1 MDPPP
6 FPLFRQ
12 VAVEAASGTQIGASL
27 TTHWRGVRALSAAA
41 MGLLAALIA
50 FVALV
55 EHPPIVRVAALVEAR
70 EGPDRPKG
78 EPLVAKLFL
87 APATAASV
95 RPGMAIKLAFRAY
108 PRERFGMFEAT
119 VDSVDA
125 VLSLPGAVPAGVD
138 AGAGADAPMFVA
150 TASLPGAL
158 RGTHG
163 EALPVKSGM
172 RADALVPTERRPLLE
187 WLLDPSLRDGGKS
200 QAFAEAAR

>member
-6 FPLFRQ
+6 SPLFRQ

-55 EHPPIVRVAALVEAR
+55 EHAPAVRVAALVEAR

-95 RPGMAIKLAFRAY
+95 RPGVAIKLAFRAY
-108 PRERFGMFEAT
+108 PRERFGLFEAT

-125 VLSLPGAVPAGVD
+125 IQSLPGEVLQ
-138 AGAGADAPMFVA
+138 AGAGAGAPMFVA

-158 RGTHG
+158 RGPHG
-163 EALPVKSGM
+163 EVLPLKPGM

-187 WLLDPSLRDGGKS
+187 WLLDPSLRGGGQS
-200 QAFAEAAR
+200 RAFAEAAR

>member
-55 EHPPIVRVAALVEAR
+55 EHAPMVRVAALVEAR
-70 EGPDRPKG
+70 EGPDGPKG

-125 VLSLPGAVPAGVD
+125 ALSLPGAVRAGVD
-138 AGAGADAPMFVA
+138 AGADAPMFVA

-158 RGTHG
+158 RGPHG
-163 EALPVKSGM
+163 EALSLKPGM
-172 RADALVPTERRPLLE
+172 LADALVPTERRPLLE

>member
-55 EHPPIVRVAALVEAR
+55 EHAPIVRVAALVEAR

-125 VLSLPGAVPAGVD
+125 VLSLPGEVPQ
-138 AGAGADAPMFVA
+138 AGAGAPMFVA

-163 EALPVKSGM
+163 QALPVKSGM

>member
-1 MDPPP
+1 
-6 FPLFRQ
+6 
-12 VAVEAASGTQIGASL
+12 
-27 TTHWRGVRALSAAA
+27 VRALAAVA
-41 MGLLAALIA
+41 MVLLAALIA

-55 EHPPIVRVAALVEAR
+55 EHAPAVRVAALVEAR

-95 RPGMAIKLAFRAY
+95 RPGVAIKLAFRAY
-108 PRERFGMFEAT
+108 PRERFGLFEAT

-125 VLSLPGAVPAGVD
+125 IQSLPGEVLQ
-138 AGAGADAPMFVA
+138 AGAGAGAPMFVA

-158 RGTHG
+158 RGPHG
-163 EALPVKSGM
+163 EALSLKPGM

-200 QAFAEAAR
+200 RAFAEAAR